1 MIAALTKAWAAVGWQ
16 LLRQRNSGIPYILA
30 KSAVPVILAPNGTV
44 ATNGTIT
51 LSTALPTT
59 YYGGA
64 WVRLP
69 AGAVSGGLAGL
80 YWVVFSSMTVGAVK
94 NVFVDPATAF
104 IPYIPTG
111 TLVNVT
117 GSNVGYAQTTATTT
131 LINIAITGGL
141 LGPVGGFRLQQ
152 TASCIGNANG
162 KVLETKLGTAQI
174 GYASASGYGGMHIL
188 STCLNRGV
196 ATQQISTRNP
206 LGASSTAHFATV
218 NTAADTSVNLTAQM
232 NVATDY
238 VVIECFILEILQ

>member
-1 MIAALTKAWAAVGWQ
+1 MIAALTKAWAAVGRQ

-44 ATNGTIT
+44 ATDGTIT

-64 WVRLP
+64 LVRLP

-80 YWVVFSSMTVGAVK
+80 YWVVFSSTTVGAVK

-117 GSNVGYAQTTATTT
+117 GSNAGYTQTTATTT
-131 LINIAITGGL
+131 LINIAIMGGL

-174 GYASASGYGGMHIL
+174 GYASASGYGG
-188 STCLNRGV
+188 GV
-196 ATQQISTRNP
+196 YT
-206 LGASSTAHFATV
+206 
-218 NTAADTSVNLTAQM
+218 
-232 NVATDY
+232 Y
-238 VVIECFILEILQ
+238 